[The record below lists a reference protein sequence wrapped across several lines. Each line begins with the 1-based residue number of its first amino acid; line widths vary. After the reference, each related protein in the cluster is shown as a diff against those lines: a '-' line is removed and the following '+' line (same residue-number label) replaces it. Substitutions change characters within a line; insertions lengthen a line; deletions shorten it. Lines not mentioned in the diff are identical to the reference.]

1 MTLRAH
7 SQNKFT
13 TVSVIVVSA
22 WCKSN
27 SFWFYQQ
34 NPSKPRTC
42 NPIPLIPISYLLQT
56 PSCKSQ
62 EDLVKAAVSL
72 KAQRWTQK
80 AHQTFWEWMRQSRA
94 FSFSAS
100 NGSSPTFT
108 ITEEDAYKDPKTKHC
123 YLFCL
128 RECRL
133 HVSLHVTLALMI
145 GLLLTTPKTKSCLVL
160 LLRYGPLLLWRACCW
175 KAARSGSVFDSWVG
189 RLVSILNMPVIS
201 CLNCPK
207 NKAEAPNCLL
217 YQLTSVLFSMRKL
230 DAYWTRLNW
239 TRSSD
244 HINSLPCLQCSKIK
258 QQYWTGNCRPWKL
271 SP

>member
-1 MTLRAH
+1 MTLRAY

-13 TVSVIVVSA
+13 TVSGTVVSA

-62 EDLVKAAVSL
+62 EVKHLVKAAVSL
-72 KAQRWTQK
+72 QAQSWTQK

-100 NGSSPTFT
+100 NGRSPTFT
-108 ITEEDAYKDPKTKHC
+108 IIKGDAYRDPKTKHC
-123 YLFCL
+123 YLFRL

-145 GLLLTTPKTKSCLVL
+145 GLLLTTPKSKSCPVL
-160 LLRYGPLLLWRACCW
+160 LLRYSPLLLWRACCW

-201 CLNCPK
+201 CLNWPK
-207 NKAEAPNCLL
+207 NKAEASNCLL

-230 DAYWTRLNW
+230 DAYWTGLNW

-244 HINSLPCLQCSKIK
+244 HINSLLCLQYSKTK
-258 QQYWTGNCRPWKL
+258 Q
-271 SP
+271 